1 MTSAAHRAA
10 AERLLSAASHHRS
23 ERDFTP
29 YGMTPEVA
37 ALLVGRAQVHATL
50 ATTAGPGDAIE
61 FSRLM
66 DALAEGLRF
75 GLTNEDRKIR
85 RFAESLRDSIA
96 DAGFD
101 LDPLM
106 QGQSSW
112 DGRGP
117 FHATTCG
124 VIIPLR
130 WQMLDSNGVVWEH
143 TGEWVYEREPVMG
156 TADIQPCTKLRLGA
170 LLCTRG
176 PLRSAKDGTPYT
188 PADDENGFNP
198 LGYPGTF
205 DALAKTWTNH
215 SAAYGK
221 PGDVMDMTRSYA
233 NEQGE
238 VWTWQG
244 GFDEQS
250 GEPELGG
257 PRGPYPIST
266 LTAFGDTLRAV
277 EDVARDTDAKAG
289 AS

>member
-1 MTSAAHRAA
+1 MTGAAHRAA

-29 YGMTPEVA
+29 HGMTPEIA
-37 ALLVGRAQVHATL
+37 ALVIGRAQVHAAL
-50 ATTAGPGDAIE
+50 ATTAGPGDAAE

-75 GLTNEDRKIR
+75 GLTNGDRKIR

-124 VIIPLR
+124 VIIPLH
-130 WQMLDSNGVVWEH
+130 WQLLDRNGVVWEH

-156 TADIQPCTKLRLGA
+156 TADIQPRTRLQLGA

-176 PLRSAKDGTPYT
+176 PLRSAKDGTVYT
-188 PADDENGFNP
+188 PADDENEFNP
-198 LGYPGTF
+198 LGCPGTF
-205 DALAKTWTNH
+205 DALAKTWTDH
-215 SAAYGK
+215 ASSYGK
-221 PGDVMDMTRSYA
+221 PGRVMDLTRSYV
-233 NEQGE
+233 NDQGE

-266 LTAFGDTLRAV
+266 LTAFGDTLRAI
-277 EDVARDTDAKAG
+277 EDAARDADAEAG
-289 AS
+289 AQ